1 MRPDYNSR
9 NSEIDRRNRI
19 LYSEPGH
26 RTRHLAELQ
35 ITALTQLALILFHL
49 PECAPR
55 ALH

>member
-1 MRPDYNSR
+1 MLLERIR
-9 NSEIDRRNRI
+9 EIDRRNRI

-55 ALH
+55 AVN